1 MSARPSMWA
10 TLDGEW
16 HYLGRP
22 LEGVLDIALLPREDG
37 LMAPLFTDG
46 EAAAPFRASAAPDLE
61 LLDIG
66 SDDLRA
72 KEEWLRAVLARGA
85 GTVALDPD
93 PDSLLPRSSFR
104 TNSAL
109 WYILSHR
116 RETACI

>member
-1 MSARPSMWA
+1 MSADTPIWSV
-10 TLDGEW
+10 LDGEW

-22 LEGVLDIALLPREDG
+22 LEGVLDIALLPESEG
-37 LMAPLFTDG
+37 LTAPLFTG
-46 EAAAPFRASAAPDLE
+46 EATARPFRVSTPELE
-61 LLDIG
+61 LLGVG

-85 GTVALDPD
+85 GTVVVDPD
-93 PDSLLPRSSFR
+93 PDSLTPRSSFP
-104 TNSAL
+104 THKAL